1 MLFIIIL
8 VLAMDAHTESYRQ
21 QQTNINGKTF
31 LVPHHN
37 LYGCEK
43 YMLPK
48 LDNAPVHHTFFDQE
62 ALD

>member
-1 MLFIIIL
+1 
-8 VLAMDAHTESYRQ
+8 MDAHTESYRQ